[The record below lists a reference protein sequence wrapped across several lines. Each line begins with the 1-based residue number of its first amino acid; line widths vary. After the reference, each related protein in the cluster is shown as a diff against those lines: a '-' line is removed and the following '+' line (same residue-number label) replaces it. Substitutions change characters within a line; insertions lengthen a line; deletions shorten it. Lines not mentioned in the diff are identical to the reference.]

1 MSVGMNEK
9 SDTRQTFR
17 YEGGQDIRDRAFE
30 FACRVVMLC
39 QKLYEGGGVGRMLV
53 YQLLTCSGA
62 TATMLEE
69 ARAAESDPDFVSKCC
84 ISLKECRESWTRLR
98 ICAKC
103 RIGPQKDV
111 MELVQESSELIAI
124 INTII
129 RNKRLKMA
137 ASASGRRRVFR
148 APS

>member
-1 MSVGMNEK
+1 MTENAPLQITG
-9 SDTRQTFR
+9 
-17 YEGGQDIRDRAFE
+17 YEGGQDIRERAFN
-30 FACRVVMLC
+30 FACRVVTLC
-39 QKLYEGGGVGRMLV
+39 QKLYETGGVSRMV
-53 YQLLTCSGA
+53 VPQLLACSSS

-69 ARAAESDPDFVSKCC
+69 ARAAESDADFISKCC

-103 RIGPQKDV
+103 RLGPPSEV
-111 MELVQESSELIAI
+111 REVVQESSELIAI

-129 RNKRLKMA
+129 RNKRLTVKIKK
-137 ASASGRRRVFR
+137 STYRRSTSKP